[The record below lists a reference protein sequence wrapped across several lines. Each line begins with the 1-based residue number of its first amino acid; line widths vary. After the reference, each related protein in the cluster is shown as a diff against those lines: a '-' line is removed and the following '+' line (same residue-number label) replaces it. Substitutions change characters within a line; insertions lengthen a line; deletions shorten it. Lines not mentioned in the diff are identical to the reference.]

1 MKKKSLIP
9 TVEMSIA
16 KGRETRK
23 LEQQLEK
30 LTKKLEERKVIEKAK
45 GVLMIENNITEEE
58 AYNMI
63 RNLSMDKRCPMMEI
77 AETIVMS
84 DD

>member
-1 MKKKSLIP
+1 MKKFDSNCWNEYCQRARNKKIRAA
-9 TVEMSIA
+9 I
-16 KGRETRK
+16 RK
-23 LEQQLEK
+23 AHQ
-30 LTKKLEERKVIEKAK
+30 KLEERKVIEKAK

>member
-1 MKKKSLIP
+1 
-9 TVEMSIA
+9 
-16 KGRETRK
+16 
-23 LEQQLEK
+23 
-30 LTKKLEERKVIEKAK
+30 KVIEKAK

>member
-1 MKKKSLIP
+1 
-9 TVEMSIA
+9 
-16 KGRETRK
+16 
-23 LEQQLEK
+23 
-30 LTKKLEERKVIEKAK
+30 
-45 GVLMIENNITEEE
+45 
-58 AYNMI
+58 MI